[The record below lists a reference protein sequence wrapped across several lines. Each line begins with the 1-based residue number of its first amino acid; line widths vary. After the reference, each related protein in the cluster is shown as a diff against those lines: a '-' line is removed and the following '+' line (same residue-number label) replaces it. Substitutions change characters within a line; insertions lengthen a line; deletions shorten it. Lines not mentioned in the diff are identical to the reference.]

1 MRRWAGRGV
10 GAAGRACPRN
20 GGAGVWGALRTCQA
34 EELLT
39 PPPPPRSPSP
49 GALCSWD
56 ELEPREFEPQP
67 RNAQLWVWPPL
78 PAPCAA
84 LTTLSSGLCH
94 LCLFVSGGFPFL
106 PHSAPRRG
114 GPGGGL
120 PTAFSHTHSLTLFP
134 VCKLSSGVR
143 QRQQQEKPAPAP
155 PSRRLPSPVLPS
167 PARHPQFLQGPPTM
181 SDPDVPR
188 GPDVPAMWLP
198 CSRGA

>member
-1 MRRWAGRGV
+1 M
-10 GAAGRACPRN
+10 
-20 GGAGVWGALRTCQA
+20 RTCQA
-34 EELLT
+34 EELPVPP

-49 GALCSWD
+49 GALCARDALESR
-56 ELEPREFEPQP
+56 ELESPP
-67 RNAQLWVWPPL
+67 RNAQLRVWAASSCSLRAPALTAL
-78 PAPCAA
+78 PAA
-84 LTTLSSGLCH
+84 GLCH
-94 LCLFVSGGFPFL
+94 LGLSLCLWWFP
-106 PHSAPRRG
+106 PPSPPPAPRRG
-114 GPGGGL
+114 RPGGGL
-120 PTAFSHTHSLTLFP
+120 PTAFSHTHSLALFP

-155 PSRRLPSPVLPS
+155 PPRRLPSPVLPS